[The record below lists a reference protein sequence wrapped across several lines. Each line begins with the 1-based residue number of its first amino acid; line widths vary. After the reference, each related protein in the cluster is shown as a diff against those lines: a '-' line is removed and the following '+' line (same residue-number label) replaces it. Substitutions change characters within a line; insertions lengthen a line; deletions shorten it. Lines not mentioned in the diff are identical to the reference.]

1 MVSRRRRL
9 FRFFSPKKSKKNP
22 TKNVEETKSLQ
33 NKRGSEKKEVDNNSI
48 SHSEEDII
56 NALDSLNVKDFAVAQ
71 DQSIDEE
78 VREETKSD
86 DDMEHDNMCKSTS
99 NNVLPPKILGR
110 KGSLTNP
117 IYPAIEKD
125 KDSGF
130 YVSPVSSSESLAYDQ
145 LQKTNSKKELYYSSS
160 GSLQTSNHSIQHNS
174 FKSLSSSKMGEPDP
188 SLDAHH
194 QEIDESC
201 SEQIGEPDK
210 CEEHVTNEICNTS
223 TNEDPTVCLEV
234 KTMLDQTNDSK
245 IKSFIAETSFVSEI
259 TFDGANLLQDQ
270 INVKEKIEDKPEKGI
285 ENGNRRI
292 KKSKRLDK
300 IYEKVLELQRENEEL
315 KKENE
320 RLHMDSKLYQDKQQ
334 KQDERN
340 SERLDTITA
349 KVANLQSEN
358 FHLNV
363 DNKRLYKKLYEIM
376 GNHTDDYL
384 HPIQNDK
391 RICSATVE
399 CDDSDDCN
407 STGRGECEEENF
419 RLAHSHEDDCTEVES
434 KSSAEQRSRIESLER
449 QLQEKITRVND
460 LEAHIKDL
468 NDEMIQLRQSHEEE
482 QRQQKEAYIELK
494 RETTQIVTW
503 LKRKIGQANPQHN
516 DNDDDSLTPS
526 ERQNLAMEIE
536 GEMVDW
542 KKSLVVSSNEE
553 MIELNIHSSD
563 SIDESTVT
571 NPLSPI

>member
-9 FRFFSPKKSKKNP
+9 FRFFSPKKSKKKP
-22 TKNVEETKSLQ
+22 KKIIGETKYQQ
-33 NKRGSEKKEVDNNSI
+33 NKSGSEGKDVDHNFV

-56 NALDSLNVKDFAVAQ
+56 NALDSLNINDAVQAQ
-71 DQSIDEE
+71 DQSMDGE
-78 VREETKSD
+78 VREEPKSD
-86 DDMEHDNMCKSTS
+86 EDMEHDNMDKSTS
-99 NNVLPPKILGR
+99 KNLLPPKHLAR
-110 KGSLTNP
+110 KNSLTNP

-130 YVSPVSSSESLAYDQ
+130 YVSPLSSSDSLAYDQ

-160 GSLQTSNHSIQHNS
+160 GSLQTSNHSIQHSS
-174 FKSLSSSKMGEPDP
+174 FKSLSSSKIGEPDP
-188 SLDAHH
+188 SLDEHH

-201 SEQIGEPDK
+201 SEHIGEQDK
-210 CEEHVTNEICNTS
+210 CEEHVTNEISNTS
-223 TNEDPTVCLEV
+223 INEDPTVCPEV

-259 TFDGANLLQDQ
+259 TFDGANLLLDQ
-270 INVKEKIEDKPEKGI
+270 SKLAKENVEDKPQKDRES
-285 ENGNRRI
+285 GNKRI

-300 IYEKVLELQRENEEL
+300 IYEKTLELQRQNEEL

-320 RLHMDSKLYQDKQQ
+320 RLHMHSKLYQDRQQ

-340 SERLDTITA
+340 SKRLDTITA
-349 KVANLQSEN
+349 KVANLQSDN
-358 FHLNV
+358 FHLIA
-363 DNKRLYKKLYEIM
+363 DNERMHKKLYEIM
-376 GNHTDDYL
+376 GNHTDDNL
-384 HPIQNDK
+384 LLIQNDV
-391 RICSATVE
+391 RICPASVE
-399 CDDSDDCN
+399 CDETDDFN
-407 STGRGECEEENF
+407 SASRGESED
-419 RLAHSHEDDCTEVES
+419 HEDDCGEVES
-434 KSSAEQRSRIESLER
+434 TLFVKQRSRIESLER
-449 QLQEKITRVND
+449 QLEEKNTNVIN
-460 LEAHIKDL
+460 LEAHIKVL
-468 NDEMIQLRQSHEEE
+468 NNEIMKLRQSHEEE
-482 QRQQKEAYIELK
+482 QRRQKEAYIELK

-503 LKRKIGQANPQHN
+503 LKRKIGQANSQDN

-526 ERQNLAMEIE
+526 ERQSLAMEIE

-542 KKSLVVSSNEE
+542 KKSLVVSSDED